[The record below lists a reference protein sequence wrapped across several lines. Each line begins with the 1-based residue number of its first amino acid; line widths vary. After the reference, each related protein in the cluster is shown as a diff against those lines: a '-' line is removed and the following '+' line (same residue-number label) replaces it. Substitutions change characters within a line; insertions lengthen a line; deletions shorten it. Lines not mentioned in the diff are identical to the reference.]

1 MFHLVLALLS
11 IPYEHCLFSTNL
23 NFHSCCAQPL
33 CMGLQN
39 DMKQLPSC
47 NYELIVFPLRFA
59 QGYKQQRVQKDEAN
73 MEKDHT

>member
-1 MFHLVLALLS
+1 
-11 IPYEHCLFSTNL
+11 
-23 NFHSCCAQPL
+23 
-33 CMGLQN
+33 MGLQN